1 MKNMGIRIIYG
12 KAGTGKSEYCFKE
25 VAKLIEK
32 EKKIY
37 IITPEQFS
45 YTAEK
50 KLLEAIG
57 KKAVINAEVITLS
70 RMAERILSE
79 IGIKEK
85 SLTKTGKAMLMYGIL
100 NENKA
105 KLKFLGKSDEN
116 IKLGINIITELKK
129 HGVTLEKI
137 KEETEN
143 TEEKYLKTK
152 LEDVKII
159 YENYENKIKDSYIE
173 ETDKLTL
180 LSKNLE
186 KTDFIKNSI
195 IYIDEFSGF
204 TYQEYEIIKNLA
216 KLAKQVNITICT
228 DELQNTKTPD
238 TDIFYPNKITIES
251 LLKLIKNENIEIENP
266 VYLDKT
272 YRFKNEELEH
282 LEKNIYNIKPKK
294 YTKEAKKI
302 HMFIAKNQYTEI
314 ENVAKEINKLIK
326 NNNLRYKDI
335 AIITKNVSNYG
346 NLTRAIFSKYE
357 IPVFIDEK
365 RELSQNIIVQYILS
379 IFEIL
384 QKNFTR
390 ESIFNYLKLGFSE
403 IDKDDIFKLENYC
416 IKWDIKQNKWK
427 KDFVYEKKDKPEEIE
442 YFNKLRRKIIIPL
455 TELKDKIQ
463 NEKTAKNMSIEIYN
477 FMQSN
482 QIEEKLSKKIEE
494 LEKENLIDLAKEY
507 KESYETIIKIL
518 DEIVTI
524 YNQQKITIDNFYQIL
539 KIGLKNSELGKI
551 PGTQDQVI
559 MGDVERSRSHKV
571 DTIFIIGIND
581 GAFPSINKNEGF
593 FGDDDRNKLKE
604 KGIELANGT
613 IENLYEENFNIYKAF
628 TTAENNLYLSY
639 SSSDNEGKSLR
650 PSILIHKIKKL
661 YPNIQEESDVVQPKY
676 MITNE
681 NATYEELLEN
691 IARYKEK
698 EKIEDIWKEIYIYY
712 SNSDKWKEKLNQD
725 LKGLKYTNIPQNI
738 DETIIE
744 KLYGNN
750 IKTSITKL
758 EKYRSCPFSY
768 YLQYGLNLKEKEELK
783 IQSFDTGLFIHEI
796 IDEFFKY
803 IGNNKVEMS
812 DLILDEKKLSEIVEK
827 LMKND
832 LENGKNYLFKETYKY
847 KVLVNR
853 LKRILIKALKYIM
866 ESLVYSDFHIEG
878 TEISFDKN
886 GKYKPIAITLENGKR
901 VEIIGKI
908 DRIDTA
914 KTESGN
920 YLRIIDYKSSAKNID
935 LNEVYAGIQIQLLT
949 YLDAVCE
956 EEDLIPAGVLYF
968 SFLEQIAKA
977 DKKLSEEEI
986 EEKLRENFKM
996 KGLILADVKVIQM
1009 QDNNLDNGGTSKI
1022 IPAGITKTGVINKR
1036 CTNGVESEK
1045 FAILQKY
1052 IKKTV
1057 KDISK
1062 EILKGKI
1069 DIKPYNKKGKTPCE
1083 YCAYKSICGF
1093 DTRLNGN
1100 KYKYIDKKS
1109 NDQVIKEMQKNL

>member
-1 MKNMGIRIIYG
+1 MGLRIIYG

-25 VAKLIEK
+25 VANLINK

-50 KLLEAIG
+50 KLLEAVER
-57 KKAVINAEVITLS
+57 KAVINAEVITLS
-70 RMAERILSE
+70 RMAERILSD
-79 IGIKEK
+79 IGIKENG
-85 SLTKTGKAMLMYGIL
+85 LTKTGKAMLMYGIL
-100 NENKA
+100 NENKT

-116 IKLGINIITELKK
+116 IKLGMNIITELKK

-137 KEETEN
+137 KEEAEN
-143 TEEKYLKTK
+143 AEDKYLKTK

-159 YENYENKIKDSYIE
+159 YEDYENRIKGSYIE
-173 ETDKLTL
+173 ETDKLTI
-180 LSKNLE
+180 LSQNIA
-186 KTDFIKNSI
+186 KTDFIKDSI

-204 TYQEYEIIKNLA
+204 TYQEYQIIKELA
-216 KLAKQVNITICT
+216 KLAKQVSITICT
-228 DELQNTKTPD
+228 DELQNTKMPD
-238 TDIFYPNKITIES
+238 TDIFYPNKVTIER
-251 LLKLIKNENIEIENP
+251 LLNILKNENIEIE
-266 VYLDKT
+266 KT
-272 YRFKNEELEH
+272 IFLEKPHRFKNKELEF
-282 LEKNIYNIKPKK
+282 LENNIYNVKPKK
-294 YTKEAKKI
+294 YFTEPKNI

-314 ENVAKEINKLIK
+314 ENVAKEINKLVK
-326 NNNLRYKDI
+326 NNNLRYRDI

-346 NLTRAIFSKYE
+346 NLTRAIFSKYD

-365 RELSQNIIVQYILS
+365 RELSQNIIVQYVLS

-403 IDKDDIFKLENYC
+403 IEEDDIFKLENYC

-427 KDFVYEKKDKPEEIE
+427 KDFVYEVKDKPQEIE
-442 YFNKLRRKIIIPL
+442 YFNKLRVQIIDPL
-455 TELKDKIQ
+455 IELKNTIQ
-463 NEKTAKNMSIEIYN
+463 NEKTAKNMAIAIYN
-477 FMQSN
+477 FMQEN
-482 QIEEKLSKKIEE
+482 NIEEKLSKKIED
-494 LEKENLIDLAKEY
+494 LESENLIDLANEY
-507 KESYETIIKIL
+507 KESYEIIIQIL
-518 DEIVTI
+518 DEITTI
-524 YNQQKITIDNFYQIL
+524 YNEQKLTIDSFYQIL
-539 KIGLKNSELGKI
+539 KIGLKNAELGKI

-571 DTIFIIGIND
+571 DTMFIIGIND
-581 GAFPSINKNEGF
+581 GVFPSVNKNEGF

-628 TTAENNLYLSY
+628 TTAENNLFLSY
-639 SSSDNEGKSLR
+639 SSSDSEGKSLR
-650 PSILIHKIKKL
+650 PSVLIHKLKKL
-661 YPNIQEESDVVQPKY
+661 YPNLQEESDVVTPKY
-676 MITNE
+676 EITNE

-691 IARYKEK
+691 IARKQNGE
-698 EKIEDIWKEIYIYY
+698 EIEDIWKEVYIYY
-712 SNSDKWKEKLNQD
+712 NNIPEWKEKLKED
-725 LKGLKYTNIPQNI
+725 LKGLKYTNLPQNI
-738 DETIIE
+738 DESIIE

-783 IQSFDTGLFIHEI
+783 IQSFDTGLFVHEI

-812 DLILDEKKLSEIVEK
+812 ELILDDEKLSKIVEE

-832 LENGKNYLFKETYKY
+832 LENGRNYLFKETYKY

-853 LKRILIKALKYIM
+853 LKRILVKALKYIM
-866 ESLVYSDFHIEG
+866 ESLVYSDFQIEG
-878 TEISFDKN
+878 TEVEFDKN
-886 GKYKPIAITLENGKR
+886 GKYKPITITLEDGKR

-914 KTESGN
+914 RTEDGN

-968 SFLEQIAKA
+968 SFLEQIAKS
-977 DKKLSEEEI
+977 DKKLSQDEI

-1009 QDNNLDNGGTSKI
+1009 QDNHLDEGGTSKI
-1022 IPAGITKTGVINKR
+1022 IPAGITKSGSINKR
-1036 CTNGVESEK
+1036 CTNGVESEE

-1057 KDISK
+1057 KDIAK

-1069 DIKPYNKKGKTPCE
+1069 DVKPYNKKGKTPCE

-1093 DTRLNGN
+1093 DTRLSGN
-1100 KYKYIDKKS
+1100 KYRYINKKS
-1109 NDQVIKEMQKNL
+1109 NDQVIMEMKKSL

>member
-1 MKNMGIRIIYG
+1 M
-12 KAGTGKSEYCFKE
+12 
-25 VAKLIEK
+25 
-32 EKKIY
+32 
-37 IITPEQFS
+37 
-45 YTAEK
+45 
-50 KLLEAIG
+50 
-57 KKAVINAEVITLS
+57 
-70 RMAERILSE
+70 
-79 IGIKEK
+79 
-85 SLTKTGKAMLMYGIL
+85 
-100 NENKA
+100 
-105 KLKFLGKSDEN
+105 
-116 IKLGINIITELKK
+116 NIITELKK

-137 KEETEN
+137 KEEAEN
-143 TEEKYLKTK
+143 TEDKYLKTK

-159 YENYENKIKDSYIE
+159 YEDYENRIKGSYIE
-173 ETDKLTL
+173 ETDKLTI
-180 LSKNLE
+180 LSQNIE
-186 KTDFIKNSI
+186 KTDFIKDSI

-204 TYQEYEIIKNLA
+204 TYQEYQIIKELA
-216 KLAKQVNITICT
+216 KLAKQVSITICT
-228 DELQNTKTPD
+228 DELQNAKMPD
-238 TDIFYPNKITIES
+238 TDIFYPNKVTIER
-251 LLKLIKNENIEIENP
+251 LLNLLKNENIEIE
-266 VYLDKT
+266 KT
-272 YRFKNEELEH
+272 IFLEKPHRFRNEELEF
-282 LEKNIYNIKPKK
+282 LENNIYSVKPRKYIK
-294 YTKEAKKI
+294 ESQNI

-314 ENVAKEINKLIK
+314 ENVAKEINKLVK
-326 NNNLRYKDI
+326 NNNLRYRDI

-346 NLTRAIFSKYE
+346 NLTRAIFSKYD

-365 RELSQNIIVQYILS
+365 RELSQNIIVQYVLS

-403 IDKDDIFKLENYC
+403 IEEDDIFKLENYC

-427 KDFVYEKKDKPEEIE
+427 KDFVYEVKDKPQEIE
-442 YFNKLRRKIIIPL
+442 YFNKLRVQIIDPL
-455 TELKDKIQ
+455 IELKNTIQ
-463 NEKTAKNMSIEIYN
+463 NEKTAKNMAIAIYN
-477 FMQSN
+477 FMQEN
-482 QIEEKLSKKIEE
+482 NIEEKLSKKIED
-494 LEKENLIDLAKEY
+494 LESENLIDLANEY
-507 KESYETIIKIL
+507 KESYEIIIQIL
-518 DEIVTI
+518 DEITTI
-524 YNQQKITIDNFYQIL
+524 YNEQKLTIDSFYQIL
-539 KIGLKNSELGKI
+539 KIGLKNAELGKI

-571 DTIFIIGIND
+571 DTMFIIGIND
-581 GAFPSINKNEGF
+581 GVFPSVNKNEGF

-628 TTAENNLYLSY
+628 TTAENNLFLSY
-639 SSSDNEGKSLR
+639 SSSDSEGKSLR
-650 PSILIHKIKKL
+650 PSVLIHKLKKL
-661 YPNIQEESDVVQPKY
+661 YPNLQEESDVVTPKY
-676 MITNE
+676 EITNE

-691 IARYKEK
+691 IARKQNGE
-698 EKIEDIWKEIYIYY
+698 EIEDIWKEVYIYY
-712 SNSDKWKEKLNQD
+712 NNIPEWKEKLKED
-725 LKGLKYTNIPQNI
+725 LKGLKYTNLPQNI
-738 DETIIE
+738 DESIIE

-783 IQSFDTGLFIHEI
+783 IQSFDTGLFVHEI

-812 DLILDEKKLSEIVEK
+812 ELILDDEKLSKIVEE

-832 LENGKNYLFKETYKY
+832 LENGRNYLFKETYKY

-853 LKRILIKALKYIM
+853 LKRILVKALKYIM
-866 ESLVYSDFHIEG
+866 ESLVYSDFQIEG
-878 TEISFDKN
+878 TEVEFDKN
-886 GKYKPIAITLENGKR
+886 GKYKPITITLEDGKR

-914 KTESGN
+914 RTEDGN

-968 SFLEQIAKA
+968 SFLEQIAKS
-977 DKKLSEEEI
+977 DKKLSQDEI

-1009 QDNNLDNGGTSKI
+1009 QDNHLDEGGTSKI
-1022 IPAGITKTGVINKR
+1022 IPAGITKSGSINKR
-1036 CTNGVESEK
+1036 CTNGVESEE

-1057 KDISK
+1057 KDIAK

-1069 DIKPYNKKGKTPCE
+1069 DVKPYNKKGKTPCE

-1093 DTRLNGN
+1093 DTRLSGN
-1100 KYKYIDKKS
+1100 KYRYINKKS
-1109 NDQVIKEMQKNL
+1109 NDQVIKEMREELY

>member
-1 MKNMGIRIIYG
+1 MGLRIIYG
-12 KAGTGKSEYCFKE
+12 KAGTGKSEFCFKE
-25 VAKLIEK
+25 VANLIDK

-50 KLLEAIG
+50 KLLETIG
-57 KKAVINAEVITLS
+57 RKAVINAEVITLS
-70 RMAERILSE
+70 RMAERILTD

-85 SLTKTGKAMLMYGIL
+85 GLTKTGKAMLMYGIL
-100 NENKA
+100 NENKT

-116 IKLGINIITELKK
+116 IKLGMNIITELKK

-137 KEETEN
+137 KQEAEETED
-143 TEEKYLKTK
+143 KYLKTK
-152 LEDVKII
+152 LEDVEII
-159 YENYENKIKDSYIE
+159 YESYENKIRGSYIE

-180 LSKNLE
+180 LSQNIG
-186 KTDFIKNSI
+186 KTDFIKGSI

-204 TYQEYEIIKNLA
+204 TYQEYQIIKELA
-216 KLAKQVNITICT
+216 KLAKQVSITICT
-228 DELQNTKTPD
+228 DELQNTKIPD
-238 TDIFYPNKITIES
+238 TDIFYSNKITIEK
-251 LLKLIKNENIEIENP
+251 LLNLFKNENIEVEKPIFLERS
-266 VYLDKT
+266 
-272 YRFKNEELEH
+272 YRFKNEELEF
-282 LEKNIYNIKPKK
+282 LENNIYNVKPRK
-294 YTKEAKKI
+294 YVKESKNI

-314 ENVAKEINKLIK
+314 ENVAKEINKLVK
-326 NNNLRYKDI
+326 NKNLRYRDI

-346 NLTRAIFSKYE
+346 NLTRAIFSKYD

-384 QKNFTR
+384 QKNFAR
-390 ESIFNYLKLGFSE
+390 ESIFNYLKLGFSKIE
-403 IDKDDIFKLENYC
+403 EDDIFKLENYC

-427 KDFVYEKKDKPEEIE
+427 KDFVYEAKDKPQEIE
-442 YFNKLRRKIIIPL
+442 YFNKLRTQIIDPL
-455 TELKDKIQ
+455 IKLKNTIQ
-463 NEKTAKNMSIEIYN
+463 NEKTAKNMVITIYN
-477 FMQSN
+477 FMQEN
-482 QIEEKLSKKIEE
+482 NIEEKISNKIKE
-494 LEKENLIDLAKEY
+494 LESENLIDLANEY
-507 KESYETIIKIL
+507 KESYEIIIQIL
-518 DEIVTI
+518 DEITAI
-524 YNQQKITIDNFYQIL
+524 YSEQRLTIDSFYQIL
-539 KIGLKNSELGKI
+539 KIGLKNAELGKI

-571 DTIFIIGIND
+571 DTMFIIGIND
-581 GAFPSINKNEGF
+581 GVFPSVNKNEGF

-613 IENLYEENFNIYKAF
+613 IENLYEENFNIYKSF
-628 TTAENNLYLSY
+628 TTAENNLFLSY
-639 SSSDNEGKSLR
+639 SSSDSEGKSLR
-650 PSILIHKIKKL
+650 PSVLIHKLKKL
-661 YPNIQEESDVVQPKY
+661 YPSLQEESDVVIPKY
-676 MITNE
+676 EITNE

-691 IARYKEK
+691 IARKQNGE
-698 EKIEDIWKEIYIYY
+698 EIEDIWKEVYIYY
-712 SNSDKWKEKLNQD
+712 NNIPEWKEKLKED
-725 LKGLKYTNIPQNI
+725 LKGLKYTNLPQNI
-738 DETIIE
+738 DESIIE

-783 IQSFDTGLFIHEI
+783 IQSFDTGLFVHEI

-803 IGNNKVEMS
+803 IGNNKVKMS
-812 DLILDEKKLSEIVEK
+812 ELILDDVKLSTIVEE

-832 LENGKNYLFKETYKY
+832 LENGRNYLFKETYKY

-853 LKRILIKALKYIM
+853 LKRILVKALKYIM
-866 ESLVYSDFHIEG
+866 ESLVYSDFQIEG
-878 TEISFDKN
+878 TEVEFDKN
-886 GKYKPIAITLENGKR
+886 GKYKPITITLEDGKR

-914 KTESGN
+914 KTEDGN

-968 SFLEQIAKA
+968 SFLEQIAKS
-977 DKKLSEEEI
+977 DKKLSQEEI

-1009 QDNNLDNGGTSKI
+1009 QDNHLDEGGTSKI
-1022 IPAGITKTGVINKR
+1022 IPAGVTKSGSINKR
-1036 CTNGVESEK
+1036 CTNGVESEE
-1045 FAILQKY
+1045 FNILQKY

-1057 KDISK
+1057 KEIAK

-1069 DIKPYNKKGKTPCE
+1069 ELRPYNKKGKTPCE

-1109 NDQVIKEMQKNL
+1109 NDQVIKEMQEKI

>member
-1 MKNMGIRIIYG
+1 MGLRIIYG

-25 VAKLIEK
+25 VANLINK

-57 KKAVINAEVITLS
+57 RKAVINAEVITLS
-70 RMAERILSE
+70 RMAERILSD
-79 IGIKEK
+79 IGIKENG
-85 SLTKTGKAMLMYGIL
+85 LTKTGKAMLMYGIL
-100 NENKA
+100 NENKT

-116 IKLGINIITELKK
+116 IKLGMNIITELKK

-137 KEETEN
+137 KEEAEN
-143 TEEKYLKTK
+143 TEDKYLKTK

-159 YENYENKIKDSYIE
+159 YEDYENRIKGSYIE
-173 ETDKLTL
+173 ETDKLTI
-180 LSKNLE
+180 LSQNIA
-186 KTDFIKNSI
+186 KTDFIKDSI

-204 TYQEYEIIKNLA
+204 TYQEYQIIKELA
-216 KLAKQVNITICT
+216 KLAKQVSITICT
-228 DELQNTKTPD
+228 DELQNTKMPD
-238 TDIFYPNKITIES
+238 TDIFYPNKVTIER
-251 LLKLIKNENIEIENP
+251 LLNLLKNENIEIEKP
-266 VYLDKT
+266 IFLEKPH
-272 YRFKNEELEH
+272 RFKNEELEF
-282 LEKNIYNIKPKK
+282 LENNIYNAKPKK
-294 YTKEAKKI
+294 YFTEPKNI

-314 ENVAKEINKLIK
+314 ENVAKEINKLVK
-326 NNNLRYKDI
+326 NNNLRYRDI

-346 NLTRAIFSKYE
+346 NLTRAIFSKYD

-365 RELSQNIIVQYILS
+365 RELSQNIIVQYVLS

-384 QKNFTR
+384 QKNFAR

-403 IDKDDIFKLENYC
+403 IEEDDIFKLENYC

-427 KDFVYEKKDKPEEIE
+427 KDFVYEVKDKPQEIE
-442 YFNKLRRKIIIPL
+442 YFNKLRAQIIDPL
-455 TELKDKIQ
+455 IELKNTIQ
-463 NEKTAKNMSIEIYN
+463 NEKTAKNMAIAIYN
-477 FMQSN
+477 FMQEN
-482 QIEEKLSKKIEE
+482 NIEEKLSKKIEE
-494 LEKENLIDLAKEY
+494 LEAENLIDLANEY
-507 KESYETIIKIL
+507 KESYEIIIQIL
-518 DEIVTI
+518 DEITTI
-524 YNQQKITIDNFYQIL
+524 YNEQKLTIDSFYQIL
-539 KIGLKNSELGKI
+539 KIGLKNAELGKI

-571 DTIFIIGIND
+571 DTMFIIGIND
-581 GAFPSINKNEGF
+581 GVFPSVNKNEGF

-628 TTAENNLYLSY
+628 TTAENNLFLSY
-639 SSSDNEGKSLR
+639 SSSDSEGKSLR
-650 PSILIHKIKKL
+650 PSVLIHKLKKL
-661 YPNIQEESDVVQPKY
+661 YPNLQEESDVVTPKY
-676 MITNE
+676 EITNE

-691 IARYKEK
+691 IARKQNGE
-698 EKIEDIWKEIYIYY
+698 EIEDIWKEVYIYY
-712 SNSDKWKEKLNQD
+712 NNIPEWKEKLKED
-725 LKGLKYTNIPQNI
+725 LKGLKYTNLPQNI
-738 DETIIE
+738 DESIIE

-783 IQSFDTGLFIHEI
+783 IQSFDTGLFVHEI

-812 DLILDEKKLSEIVEK
+812 ELILDDEKLSKIVEE

-832 LENGKNYLFKETYKY
+832 LENGRNYLFKETYKY

-853 LKRILIKALKYIM
+853 LKRILVKALKYIM
-866 ESLVYSDFHIEG
+866 ESLVYSDFQIEG
-878 TEISFDKN
+878 TEVEFDKN
-886 GKYKPIAITLENGKR
+886 GKYKPITITLEDGKR

-914 KTESGN
+914 RTEDGN

-968 SFLEQIAKA
+968 SFLEQIAKS
-977 DKKLSEEEI
+977 DKKLSQDEI

-1009 QDNNLDNGGTSKI
+1009 QDNHLDEGGTSKI
-1022 IPAGITKTGVINKR
+1022 IPAGITKSGSINKR
-1036 CTNGVESEK
+1036 CTNGVESEE

-1057 KDISK
+1057 KDIAK

-1069 DIKPYNKKGKTPCE
+1069 DVKPYNKKGKTPCE

-1093 DTRLNGN
+1093 DTRLSGN
-1100 KYKYIDKKS
+1100 KYRYINKKS
-1109 NDQVIKEMQKNL
+1109 NDQVIKEMREELY

>member
-1 MKNMGIRIIYG
+1 MGLRIIYG

-25 VAKLIEK
+25 VANLINK

-50 KLLEAIG
+50 KLLEAVER
-57 KKAVINAEVITLS
+57 KAVINAEVITLS
-70 RMAERILSE
+70 RMAERILSD
-79 IGIKEK
+79 IGIKENG
-85 SLTKTGKAMLMYGIL
+85 LTKTGKAMLMYGIL
-100 NENKA
+100 NENKT

-116 IKLGINIITELKK
+116 IKLGMNIITELKK

-137 KEETEN
+137 KEEAEN
-143 TEEKYLKTK
+143 AEDKYLKTK

-159 YENYENKIKDSYIE
+159 YEDYENRIKGSYIE
-173 ETDKLTL
+173 ETDKLTI
-180 LSKNLE
+180 LSQNIA
-186 KTDFIKNSI
+186 KTDFIKDSI

-204 TYQEYEIIKNLA
+204 TYQEYQIIKELA
-216 KLAKQVNITICT
+216 KLAKQVSITICT
-228 DELQNTKTPD
+228 DELQNTKMPD
-238 TDIFYPNKITIES
+238 TDIFYPNKVTIER
-251 LLKLIKNENIEIENP
+251 LLNILKNENIKIEKP
-266 VYLDKT
+266 IFLEKPH
-272 YRFKNEELEH
+272 RFKNKELEF
-282 LEKNIYNIKPKK
+282 LENNIYNVKPKK
-294 YTKEAKKI
+294 YFTEPKNI
-302 HMFIAKNQYTEI
+302 HMFIAKNQYTDI
-314 ENVAKEINKLIK
+314 ENVAKEINKLVK
-326 NNNLRYKDI
+326 NNNLRYRDI

-346 NLTRAIFSKYE
+346 NLTRAIFSKYD

-365 RELSQNIIVQYILS
+365 RELSQNIIVQYVLS

-403 IDKDDIFKLENYC
+403 IEEDDIFKLENYC

-427 KDFVYEKKDKPEEIE
+427 KDFVYEVKDKPQEIE
-442 YFNKLRRKIIIPL
+442 YFNKLRVQIIDPL
-455 TELKDKIQ
+455 IELKNTIQ
-463 NEKTAKNMSIEIYN
+463 NEKTAKNMAIAIYN
-477 FMQSN
+477 FMQEN
-482 QIEEKLSKKIEE
+482 NIEEKLSKKIED
-494 LEKENLIDLAKEY
+494 LESENLIDLANEY
-507 KESYETIIKIL
+507 KESYEIIIQIL
-518 DEIVTI
+518 DEITTI
-524 YNQQKITIDNFYQIL
+524 YNEQKLTIDSFYQIL
-539 KIGLKNSELGKI
+539 KIGLKNAELGKI

-571 DTIFIIGIND
+571 DTMFIIGIND
-581 GAFPSINKNEGF
+581 GVFPSVNKNEGF

-628 TTAENNLYLSY
+628 TTAENNLFLSY
-639 SSSDNEGKSLR
+639 SSSDSEGKSLR
-650 PSILIHKIKKL
+650 PSVLIHKLKKL
-661 YPNIQEESDVVQPKY
+661 YPNLQEESDVVTPKY
-676 MITNE
+676 EITNE

-691 IARYKEK
+691 IARKQNGE
-698 EKIEDIWKEIYIYY
+698 EIEDIWKEVYIYY
-712 SNSDKWKEKLNQD
+712 NNIPEWKEKLKED
-725 LKGLKYTNIPQNI
+725 LKGLKYTNLPQNI
-738 DETIIE
+738 DESIIE

-783 IQSFDTGLFIHEI
+783 IQSFDTGLFVHEI

-812 DLILDEKKLSEIVEK
+812 ELILDDEKLSKIVEE

-832 LENGKNYLFKETYKY
+832 LENGRNYLFKETYKY

-853 LKRILIKALKYIM
+853 LKRILVKALKYIM
-866 ESLVYSDFHIEG
+866 ESLVYSDFQIEG
-878 TEISFDKN
+878 TEVEFDKN
-886 GKYKPIAITLENGKR
+886 GKYKPITITLEDGKR

-914 KTESGN
+914 RTEDGN

-968 SFLEQIAKA
+968 SFLEQIAKS
-977 DKKLSEEEI
+977 DKKLSQDEI

-1009 QDNNLDNGGTSKI
+1009 QDNHLDEGGTSKI
-1022 IPAGITKTGVINKR
+1022 IPAGITKSGSINKR
-1036 CTNGVESEK
+1036 CTNGVESEE

-1057 KDISK
+1057 KDIAK

-1069 DIKPYNKKGKTPCE
+1069 DVKPYNKKGKTPCE

-1093 DTRLNGN
+1093 DTRLSGN
-1100 KYKYIDKKS
+1100 KYRYINKKS
-1109 NDQVIKEMQKNL
+1109 NDQVIMEMKKSL